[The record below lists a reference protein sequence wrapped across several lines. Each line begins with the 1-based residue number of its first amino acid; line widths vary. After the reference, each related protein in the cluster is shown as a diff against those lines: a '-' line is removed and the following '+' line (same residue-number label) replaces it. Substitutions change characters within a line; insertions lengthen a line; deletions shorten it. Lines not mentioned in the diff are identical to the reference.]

1 MSNQSRLLIYLIYFI
16 YFELIGDPAIRRSGD
31 PAIRRSGDL
40 YFLQPVRYLLLN
52 FVSFSHFRREVGHV
66 TSIFGYNSDVQ
77 PYQLELPQ

>member
-1 MSNQSRLLIYLIYFI
+1 MSNQSRLLIYLIYLI
-16 YFELIGDPAIRRSGD
+16 YFELILD